1 MTSRYLLGGIMT
13 VYEPVIEG
21 DAMGQFKDLFKQK
34 DSRIYSLFV
43 YTDGRGHFD
52 PNGNATLDYWAHDQT
67 FDFTEHPLHNRLE
80 DDDIILVWACIAS
93 GRTGSEY
100 LLVDARS
107 FDEAECTICFQ
118 DRDMTLDKFIEKNR
132 NAVRLRTGNIK
143 PTANAIY
150 DHSDLFHMECEAANQ
165 ATNLR
170 DWNDPKLREARY
182 VQWVE
187 DRKLPADDSDE
198 YRKKRTTQKNYLS
211 ALRKALRHDA
221 DATKINPQS
230 LVEQLLD
237 EKASQAST
245 ASPTIADI
253 IPGYDVCLN
262 QSDCRGIIECANTP
276 VLRRL
281 ASGWKQV
288 RAFDGSGIASAALN
302 QYIEFL
308 DYDPYTAGGNVIYF
322 GAPGTGKSHMLDQ
335 SLCAYEDYERVTFY
349 ADYLH
354 TQFVG
359 SLRPVMEPTNKKNE
373 PDRLA
378 YRFVPGPF
386 TNVLVQALNDE
397 NHQYALVIEEINR
410 ADAASVFGD
419 LFQLLDR
426 TDSGVSEYAI
436 AASADLSRYL
446 RTQLNEQGLRRLAE
460 LTGRNI
466 PDAQVPNALA
476 KTNAA
481 PLRIVIPPNMSILA
495 TMNSADQGVFP
506 LDTAFKRRWDFKYVG
521 IDNGASAA
529 GDKWDAYRRR
539 INELLL
545 AKAKVNEDKLIGP
558 FFIRQTIPQNAQH
571 IPERFSDTFKDKVL
585 MYLFEDAA
593 RYKRKEI
600 FGPELNTL
608 GKLFKAW
615 DDKNF
620 GVFTGMEPFG
630 LSASGTNGT
639 DRESDQ

>member
-1 MTSRYLLGGIMT
+1 MA
-13 VYEPVIEG
+13 VYAPAIKG
-21 DAMGQFKDLFKQK
+21 DAMEQFKNLFKQK

-67 FDFTEHPLHNRLE
+67 FDFTEHPLRRNGLE
-80 DDDIILVWACIAS
+80 DDDIILVWASIAACHD
-93 GRTGSEY
+93 GNEY
-100 LLVDARS
+100 LLVDAQP
-107 FDEAECTICFQ
+107 FGEAECTICFQ
-118 DRDMTLDKFIEKNR
+118 DHDMRLGEFIERNR

-143 PTANAIY
+143 PTANAVY
-150 DHSDLFHMECEAANQ
+150 DHSDLFHMECEVANQ
-165 ATNLR
+165 ATDPR
-170 DWNDPKLREARY
+170 DWNDPELRETRY
-182 VQWVE
+182 AQWVE

-198 YRKKRTTQKNYLS
+198 YRKKRTTQKNYLN
-211 ALRKALRHDA
+211 ALRKTLRHDA
-221 DATKINPQS
+221 DATKIKPQS
-230 LVEQLLD
+230 LVERLLD
-237 EKASQAST
+237 EKASQASV
-245 ASPTIADI
+245 SSLTIADI

-262 QSDCRGIIECANTP
+262 HDDCHGIIECADAP
-276 VLRRL
+276 VLRKL
-281 ASGWKQV
+281 ADGWRQV
-288 RAFDGSGIASAALN
+288 REFDGSGTASAALS

-308 DYDPYTAGGNVIYF
+308 DYDPYTAGGNIIYF
-322 GAPGTGKSHMLDQ
+322 GAPGTGKSHMLNQ
-335 SLCAYEDYERVTFY
+335 SLRTYGDYERVTFY

-359 SLRPVMEPTNKKNE
+359 SLRPVMEPTGRKDE

-378 YRFVPGPF
+378 YRFVPGSF
-386 TNVLVQALNDE
+386 TNVLIQALNDKD
-397 NHQYALVIEEINR
+397 HQYALVIEEINR

-426 TDSGVSEYAI
+426 TDAGVSEYAI
-436 AASADLSRYL
+436 TASADLSSYL
-446 RTQLNEQGLRRLAE
+446 RAQLSEQGLRRLAE
-460 LTGRNI
+460 LTRRNVT
-466 PDAQVPNALA
+466 DMQAPNSPA

-506 LDTAFKRRWDFKYVG
+506 LDTAFKRRWDFVYVG
-521 IDNGASAA
+521 IDNGASAT
-529 GDKWDAYRRR
+529 GDRWDAYRRH

-545 AKAKVNEDKLIGP
+545 TKAKVNEDKLIGP
-558 FFIRQTIPQNAQH
+558 FFIRETIPQNAQR
-571 IPERFSDTFKDKVL
+571 IPKRFSNIFKYKVL

-608 GKLFKAW
+608 GKLFAAW
-615 DDKNF
+615 DRENF
-620 GVFTGMEPFG
+620 GVFTGMGPFVP
-630 LSASGTNGT
+630 SASGTDSA